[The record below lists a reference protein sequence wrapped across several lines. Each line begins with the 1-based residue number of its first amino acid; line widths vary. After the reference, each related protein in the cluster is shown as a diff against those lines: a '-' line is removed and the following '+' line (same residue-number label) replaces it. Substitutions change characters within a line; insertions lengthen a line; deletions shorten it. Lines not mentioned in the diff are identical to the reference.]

1 MNQSNQ
7 SNQLNQLNQLKQS
20 KTNSDYRHFLMQNT
34 NSIMKENFINL
45 HPLYISYEKTNT
57 YPYLFNGI
65 NDKNKPRGY
74 EESLPKQNYITQQL
88 IESKKVSL
96 LRNNY

>member
-1 MNQSNQ
+1 
-7 SNQLNQLNQLKQS
+7 
-20 KTNSDYRHFLMQNT
+20 MQNT
-34 NSIMKENFINL
+34 NSIMKENFTNL
-45 HPLYISYEKTNT
+45 HHLHISFEKTNT

-74 EESLPKQNYITQQL
+74 EESSPKQDYIRQQL
-88 IESKKVSL
+88 IDSKKVSS

>member
-1 MNQSNQ
+1 MNQ
-7 SNQLNQLNQLKQS
+7 SNQLNQSNQS
-20 KTNSDYRHFLMQNT
+20 KTNSDYRKFLMQNT
-34 NSIMKENFINL
+34 QSIMEKNFTNL
-45 HPLYISYEKTNT
+45 HPLHISFEKTNA

-74 EESLPKQNYITQQL
+74 EESSPKQDYITQQL
-88 IESKKVSL
+88 IDSKRVSS